1 MVADT
6 VKGSTA
12 TSGPTLAFPVYPLR
26 AICRA
31 VEPVALPVFGG
42 SAVRG
47 ALFGAVRDLAC
58 VNPAAPSCA
67 VCPLHAVCGAAQLL
81 ATVDEQGPR
90 GREVPRPFAL
100 RPPLDGGRVVQP
112 GERFTFGLTLIGEQA
127 LRLLPYLV
135 LGLRRVGDIGMGRPV
150 VTDGGGGAV
159 ARRGRFQVEAL
170 VQVNPLTGARQAVM
184 RAGDAL
190 VTLPDAPVTHAQVL
204 EWCAARGPVSRLTLR
219 LRTPLRLV
227 VDGKP
232 VRRLTFPLLMQ
243 RVCRRLTDLERS
255 YGAVDGLDFRDVL
268 ARAVDVEVVDDH
280 TRWLDLE
287 SKSSRQGRTVPIG
300 GLVGS
305 VGLTGDLTPF
315 LPWLVWADLVGVGK
329 DVTKG
334 NGVIELAL
342 PAAGSQVD
350 AVRVVELSRR

>member
-12 TSGPTLAFPVYPLR
+12 TSGPTLGFPVYPLR

-31 VEPVALPVFGG
+31 VEPVALPVFAG

-58 VNPAAPSCA
+58 VNPTAPSCA
-67 VCPLHAVCGAAQLL
+67 VCPLHAVCGASLLL

-112 GERFTFGLTLIGEQA
+112 GEGFTFGVTLIGEEA

-135 LGLRRVGDIGMGRPV
+135 LGLRRVGEVGMGRPV
-150 VTDGGGGAV
+150 VADGGDGAA

-170 VQVNPLTGARQAVM
+170 VQVNPLTGARQTVM
-184 RAGDAL
+184 RVGDAL
-190 VTLPDAPVTHAQVL
+190 VMLPDAPVTHTQVM
-204 EWCAARGPVSRLTLR
+204 EWCAARGSVSRLTLR

-227 VDGKP
+227 VDGKL
-232 VRRLTFPLLMQ
+232 VQRLTFPALLQ

-255 YGAVDGLDFRDVL
+255 YGRADGLDFRDVL
-268 ARAVDVEVVDDH
+268 ARAADVAVVEDR

-305 VGLTGDLTPF
+305 ISFTGELTPL
-315 LPWLVWADLVGVGK
+315 LPWLVWAELVGVGK
-329 DVTKG
+329 DVTRG

-342 PAAGSQVD
+342 PAA
-350 AVRVVELSRR
+350 R